1 MNIVL
6 CELLRNEKDSSLAS
20 QQKISMM
27 YKNINQIGSYLPFK
41 FAGVTRLF
49 ISNNNITS
57 LCGIE
62 QFKNLTH
69 LSIAYNLIEN
79 ISEFDRIYDKLI
91 LISLSVKG
99 NFFCKNPHSNIILIK
114 KFPKLKILDEF
125 KISEA
130 TYKVLNE
137 TKTMKEN
144 IMKFFININK
154 KIEKIQKI
162 ANLIKLN
169 NEFDQKYT
177 NELNDP
183 LSLEEK
189 INKIK
194 TLIKVSDYNNCFD
207 NEAYNEKYLNRNINP
222 SVHVMKK
229 IIARFINEEPKV
241 NPTEY
246 RKIYEKIFDEL
257 IQKYEN
263 KNNYNELPFYLNY
276 LIIKANPQLERFL
289 VFKANQYLS
298 KLNDKNFT
306 NLDLISY
313 LSKNLPQILIE
324 SSNCSYEMIR
334 KFQMLMFFR
343 MNIGVENE
351 ILTNEEPKIIIENGK
366 EIINLNELIK
376 ITCLFLNKFEA
387 TLFPIFALNFDYMR
401 NLTTI
406 IQNKIESYN
415 DEFIIIKKVLIQL
428 NEYKN
433 RLNLIGKP
441 QEKRK
446 FITKS
451 RSRSKSGNYEK
462 KGKIYNNTNEDN
474 LFKYNFADNYYSR
487 QQNDKSKRNQSN
499 KSGSG
504 SFDRNKSSIDGY
516 IMNNTSSKSNTN
528 NNYEVFRKYH
538 RDKNVNNIM
547 LVKQNKIQKNEAQEK
562 RIVKLDV
569 NKEIEIPNEQCN
581 FLSLNKLRNDIS
593 NNIFQKKENYQEQNQ
608 KNINPNTQDYYKEN
622 GNNRII
628 ESLDRKGYL
637 KDEEPKTSQIP
648 PHDPVQYYYIPPSKN
663 KEKEFSSKIKDPIS
677 IHNQYQIPI
686 ESPINN
692 ELFTLSGEPL
702 GGQSSQSSGSN
713 YGSSFCGSANPRVR
727 KLANIGKGYTQLSKM
742 IFKNIFKAFSDNLF
756 EIHRRTK
763 VLHFIMLL
771 NKINYTLFKI
781 KFFSKLKSLNTIF
794 DKVKEIKRRISKEL
808 LFKGIKENFII
819 SKYESNFYFWKLK
832 SKSLYGLYKNKV
844 MNLERKHKENK
855 VMHYYYTK
863 LIKKLFLTLKYNLHD
878 KKIQRESNEYSNK
891 IYNFF
896 HQDENSDSNFD
907 KYNEMI
913 NNKFNLSK
921 ETNDSEDLIC
931 KSKSETKVDNL
942 LSHLL
947 GRYNELSQ
955 QTKKMKK
962 VIFNDNEKENCSKG
976 YYDTVKDYSQKV
988 AKKNIK
994 KLKLKK
1000 KVSITCPYCVSKIPH
1015 DKCVGVSNNEGSLVM
1030 GAPGF
1035 IKNTASFIYKNL

>member
-79 ISEFDRIYDKLI
+79 INEFDRIYDKLI

-114 KFPKLKILDEF
+114 KFPKLRILDGF

-137 TKTMKEN
+137 TEKMMEN
-144 IMKFFININK
+144 VMKFFSNINK
-154 KIEKIQKI
+154 KKEKIQKI
-162 ANLIKLN
+162 THLIKLN
-169 NEFDQKYT
+169 NEFEQKYT

-183 LSLEEK
+183 ISLDEK
-189 INKIK
+189 IKKIK
-194 TLIKVSDYNNCFD
+194 TLIKVSEYNNFLD
-207 NEAYNEKYLNRNINP
+207 NEVYNEKYLNKNINP

-229 IIARFINEEPKV
+229 IITQFINEELKI
-241 NPTEY
+241 NQNEY

-257 IQKYEN
+257 IQKYES

-289 VFKANQYLS
+289 LFKANQYLS
-298 KLNDKNFT
+298 QLNNKNFT
-306 NLDLISY
+306 NLDLFPY

-324 SSNCSYEMIR
+324 SSNCSPEMIR
-334 KFQMLMFFR
+334 KFQMMMFYR
-343 MNIGVENE
+343 MNIGTENE
-351 ILTNEEPKIIIENGK
+351 ILTYEEPKIIIENGK

-376 ITCLFLNKFEA
+376 ITCLFLNNFEA
-387 TLFPIFALNFDYMR
+387 TSFPIFALNFDYMR

-415 DEFIIIKKVLIQL
+415 DEFIIIKKVLNQL

-441 QEKRK
+441 QEIRK

-451 RSRSKSGNYEK
+451 RSRSKSGNFDK
-462 KGKIYNNTNEDN
+462 KGKSDNNTNDN
-474 LFKYNFADNYYSR
+474 SLFKYNFADNYYSR
-487 QQNDKSKRNQSN
+487 QQNDKSKRGQSNKSN

-504 SFDRNKSSIDGY
+504 SFDRKKSPIDEL
-516 IMNNTSSKSNTN
+516 IMNNIVSKSNTN

-538 RDKNVNNIM
+538 CDKNVNNIK
-547 LVKQNKIQKNEAQEK
+547 LVKKNIIQKSESQEK
-562 RIVKLDV
+562 RKEKFEV
-569 NKEIEIPNEQCN
+569 NTEIEMPNEQCN
-581 FLSLNKLRNDIS
+581 FSNINQIRND
-593 NNIFQKKENYQEQNQ
+593 KKKYQEHNQ
-608 KNINPNTQDYYKEN
+608 KSINPNTNVPNYDKEN
-622 GNNRII
+622 GSNKIV

-637 KDEEPKTSQIP
+637 KDEEPKASQIP
-648 PHDPVQYYYIPPSKN
+648 PHEPVQYYYIPPSKT
-663 KEKEFSSKIKDPIS
+663 KENELSPKISEPIPTY
-677 IHNQYQIPI
+677 NQYQIPI
-686 ESPINN
+686 QSPINN
-692 ELFTLSGEPL
+692 ELFTLSGEPF

-713 YGSSFCGSANPRVR
+713 YTSSFCNSANPRVR
-727 KLANIGKGYTQLSKM
+727 RLANIGKGYTQLSSI
-742 IFKNIFKAFSDNLF
+742 IFKNIFKTFSDNLY
-756 EIHRRTK
+756 EVHNRTK
-763 VLHFIMLL
+763 VIHFIMIL
-771 NKINYTLFKI
+771 NRINFSLFKI
-781 KFFSKLKSLNTIF
+781 KFFSYLKCINTLF
-794 DKVKEIKRRISKEL
+794 DKVTEIKRRISKEL

-855 VMHYYYTK
+855 VMYYYYTK

-878 KKIQRESNEYSNK
+878 KKMQRESNEYNNK

-896 HQDENSDSNFD
+896 HQDENSDLNYD

-913 NNKFNLSK
+913 NNKFIFSK

-931 KSKSETKVDNL
+931 KSKSETKVDDL

-962 VIFNDNEKENCSKG
+962 VEFNENEKENCSKG
-976 YYDTVKDYSQKV
+976 YYDTVKEYSEKV
-988 AKKNIK
+988 TKKNIK

-1000 KVSITCPYCVSKIPH
+1000 KVSITCPYCVSKILH
-1015 DKCVGVSNNEGSLVM
+1015 DKCVGISNNEGSLVM
-1030 GAPGF
+1030 GAPNF
-1035 IKNTASFIYKNL
+1035 IKNTANFIHKNL